1 MVARRGALRRAQGQ
15 REEDMQ
21 TRAVVVGMV
30 VAALWLGGCAGGGG
44 LFRDRDDRAE
54 AARLLLQRQADEEAA
69 LLEDEAEAEAAREAQ
84 NKRALQALQEADED
98 AERRKR
104 EEAADS
110 EQERRHRRELKEAEH
125 DAKIR
130 ELHKGSAAP
139 PPDVER
145 HLIAVEK
152 LAAAQ
157 TEYAHELSYCSHSS
171 ETAVQQDECYE
182 ERVRRLLLKFS
193 AADADAAKALELL
206 PSGDGRRI
214 YLAMGEEI
222 LEVSRADD
230 AEDEAWQASLDT
242 AGTYDDAGR
251 AYNDA
256 LAAWRAAP
264 SHSNA
269 DEAAAF
275 HAAKRRWEAADKRS
289 MEATRA
295 WADAAVASADARRA
309 IAAKL
314 RAVVENW
321 NTDSAPQT
329 ETTSAAAQ
337 NAQPAKAPQS
347 APMNATH

>member
-1 MVARRGALRRAQGQ
+1 
-15 REEDMQ
+15 
-21 TRAVVVGMV
+21 MV

-44 LFRDRDDRAE
+44 LFRDRDERDD

-139 PPDVER
+139 PPEVER
-145 HLIAVEK
+145 YLIATEK
-152 LAAAQ
+152 AAAAL
-157 TEYAHELSYCSHSS
+157 TEWAHELSYCAHSS
-171 ETAVQQDECYE
+171 KTLKQWNECYD
-182 ERVRRLLLKFS
+182 ERVHRLLLKQN
-193 AADADAAKALELL
+193 AADADAYKAFNLL
-206 PSGDGRRI
+206 PPGDGSRI
-214 YLAMGEEI
+214 VLATREED
-222 LEVSRADD
+222 LEVSRANG
-230 AEDEAWQASLDT
+230 ASNAAFQASL
-242 AGTYDDAGR
+242 AAFQGT
-251 AYNDA
+251 YNDA
-256 LAAWRAAP
+256 VRAHNDALVAWRAAP

-275 HAAKRRWEAADKRS
+275 HAAKRRFKAAEKRHI
-289 MEATRA
+289 EKRRA
-295 WADAAVASADARRA
+295 WADAEVAAADAHRA
-309 IAAKL
+309 LAAKV

-321 NTDSAPQT
+321 NTGSAPQT

-337 NAQPAKAPQS
+337 NAQPAKAPQR